1 MSYIEAKRDG
11 VRSEQVN
18 GRTYYYPRCQF
29 CGTEVRSW
37 NYLPSYRY
45 TCTLCRPYKALL
57 QKETKK
63 Q

>member
-11 VRSEQVN
+11 IRSEQVN

-29 CGTEVRSW
+29 CGMEVRSW
-37 NYLPSYRY
+37 NYLPSYHY
-45 TCTLCRPYKALL
+45 TCALCRPYKALL
-57 QKETKK
+57 QKEAKK